1 MSNVTLES
9 VDNSALDP
17 SVAPLYFPL
26 IKDHKDH
33 KDPTSES
40 TNN

>member
-26 IKDHKDH
+26 IKDHKD
-33 KDPTSES
+33 PTSES